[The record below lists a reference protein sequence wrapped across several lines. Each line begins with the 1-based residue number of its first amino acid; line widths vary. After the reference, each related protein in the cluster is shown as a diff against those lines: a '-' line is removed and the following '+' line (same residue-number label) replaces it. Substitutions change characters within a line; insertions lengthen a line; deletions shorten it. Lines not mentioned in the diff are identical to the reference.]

1 MNVKKTSQNLSQNF
15 RKAAAKSSMF
25 GRKNYTKKKSKS
37 WRDCKMH
44 VYMHHENIPLITSY
58 NWKNIQNDNTQTNHE
73 KPHREHGRAVLKCVG
88 QARHACVVGQ
98 AGVAVAGRQCGVEKG
113 LLRGVVRLTL
123 VLLRLLSQRGGRSRG
138 RRVTS
143 TKLW

>member
-1 MNVKKTSQNLSQNF
+1 M
-15 RKAAAKSSMF
+15 
-25 GRKNYTKKKSKS
+25 
-37 WRDCKMH
+37 
-44 VYMHHENIPLITSY
+44 
-58 NWKNIQNDNTQTNHE
+58 
-73 KPHREHGRAVLKCVG
+73 KPHREHSGAVLEGVG
-88 QARHACVVGQ
+88 QARHAGVVGQ

-143 TKLW
+143 TKL